1 MRKSFERRK
10 KMKLTASTLHFIQ
23 LISMVVIILSLGIT
37 ILFHYIYKFKKK
49 HKNKKKEQYQ
59 QYQSRMDLYIIDEL
73 MFDYNYKQYERKSE
87 FVKKEI
93 EEQREHVTNEEI
105 ECLVITKK
113 YSPLAFVDPI
123 LRMRNFCFSEQDEIW
138 KATEYSI
145 LEYFEKEELN
155 ELYEKGYRLTNIV
168 GMNNPDDLTT
178 KIKFEFK
185 KMEGL
190 NE

>member
-1 MRKSFERRK
+1 
-10 KMKLTASTLHFIQ
+10 MKLTASTLHFIQ

-113 YSPLAFVDPI
+113 YSLLAFVDPI

-185 KMEGL
+185 KWRD
-190 NE
+190 

>member
-1 MRKSFERRK
+1 
-10 KMKLTASTLHFIQ
+10 MKLTASTLHFIQ
-23 LISMVVIILSLGIT
+23 LIFMLVILLSLGIT
-37 ILFHYIYKFKKK
+37 ILFHYIYKFKE
-49 HKNKKKEQYQ
+49 KNKKKKQYQ

-73 MFDYNYKQYERKSE
+73 MFDYNYKEYERKSE

-93 EEQREHVTNEEI
+93 EEQREHITNEGI

-168 GMNNPDDLTT
+168 GMENPNDLTT

-185 KMEGL
+185 NWRE
-190 NE
+190 

>member
-1 MRKSFERRK
+1 
-10 KMKLTASTLHFIQ
+10 MKLTASTLHCIQ
-23 LISMVVIILSLGIT
+23 LISMLVILLSLGIT
-37 ILFHYIYKFKKK
+37 ILFHYICKFKKK

-59 QYQSRMDLYIIDEL
+59 SRMALYIIDEL

-93 EEQREHVTNEEI
+93 EKQREHVTNEGI

-123 LRMRNFCFSEQDEIW
+123 LRMRNFCFSDQDEIW

-155 ELYEKGYRLTNIV
+155 ELYEKGYRLINIV
-168 GMNNPDDLTT
+168 GMKDPEDLTT
-178 KIKFEFK
+178 KIKFEFE
-185 KMEGL
+185 KMEEL
-190 NE
+190 NERSNKF

>member
-1 MRKSFERRK
+1 
-10 KMKLTASTLHFIQ
+10 MKLTVSTLHFIQ
-23 LISMVVIILSLGIT
+23 LISMLVILLSLGIT

-59 QYQSRMDLYIIDEL
+59 SRMALYIIDEL
-73 MFDYNYKQYERKSE
+73 MFDYNYKQYKRKSE
-87 FVKKEI
+87 FLKKEI
-93 EEQREHVTNEEI
+93 EEQREYVTNEEI

-168 GMNNPDDLTT
+168 GMENPNDLTI

-185 KMEGL
+185 KNGGIK
-190 NE
+190 

>member
-1 MRKSFERRK
+1 
-10 KMKLTASTLHFIQ
+10 MKLTASTLHFIQ
-23 LISMVVIILSLGIT
+23 LISMLVILLSLVIT
-37 ILFHYIYKFKKK
+37 ISFHYIYKFKKK
-49 HKNKKKEQYQ
+49 KKHKNKKNKQYE
-59 QYQSRMDLYIIDEL
+59 SRMALYIIDEL
-73 MFDYNYKQYERKSE
+73 MFDYNYKQYERKSD
-87 FVKKEI
+87 FLKKEI

-155 ELYEKGYRLTNIV
+155 ELYEKGYKLTNIV
-168 GMNNPDDLTT
+168 GMENPEDLTI

-185 KMEGL
+185 KWRD
-190 NE
+190 

>member
-1 MRKSFERRK
+1 
-10 KMKLTASTLHFIQ
+10 MKLTVSTLHFIQ
-23 LISMVVIILSLGIT
+23 LISMLVILLSLGIT
-37 ILFHYIYKFKKK
+37 ILFHYIYKFKEKEKEKEK
-49 HKNKKKEQYQ
+49 HKNKKKKQYE
-59 QYQSRMDLYIIDEL
+59 SRKDFYILEEL
-73 MFDYNYKQYERKSE
+73 MFDYNYKQYERKSD
-87 FVKKEI
+87 FLKKEI
-93 EEQREHVTNEEI
+93 EEQREHVTNEGI

-168 GMNNPDDLTT
+168 GMENPDDLTI

-185 KMEGL
+185 KWRD
-190 NE
+190 

>member
-1 MRKSFERRK
+1 
-10 KMKLTASTLHFIQ
+10 MKLTASTLHFIQ
-23 LISMVVIILSLGIT
+23 LISMLVILLSLVIT
-37 ILFHYIYKFKKK
+37 ISFHYIYKFKKK
-49 HKNKKKEQYQ
+49 HKNKQYE
-59 QYQSRMDLYIIDEL
+59 SRMALYIIDEL
-73 MFDYNYKQYERKSE
+73 MFDYNYKQYERKSD
-87 FVKKEI
+87 FLKKEI

-155 ELYEKGYRLTNIV
+155 ELYEKGYKLTNIV
-168 GMNNPDDLTT
+168 GMENPEDLTI

-185 KMEGL
+185 KWRD
-190 NE
+190 

>member
-1 MRKSFERRK
+1 
-10 KMKLTASTLHFIQ
+10 MKLTASTLHFIQ

>member
-1 MRKSFERRK
+1 
-10 KMKLTASTLHFIQ
+10 MKLTASTLHFIQ
-23 LISMVVIILSLGIT
+23 LISMLVILLSLGIT

-49 HKNKKKEQYQ
+49 HKKK
-59 QYQSRMDLYIIDEL
+59 QYQSRMALYIIDEL

-93 EEQREHVTNEEI
+93 EEQREHVTNEGI

-113 YSPLAFVDPI
+113 YSPLAFGDPI

-168 GMNNPDDLTT
+168 GMENPEDLTT

-185 KMEGL
+185 KWR
-190 NE
+190 N

>member
-1 MRKSFERRK
+1 
-10 KMKLTASTLHFIQ
+10 MKLTASTLHFIQ
-23 LISMVVIILSLGIT
+23 LISMLVILLSLGIT

-49 HKNKKKEQYQ
+49 HKNKKKKQYE
-59 QYQSRMDLYIIDEL
+59 SRKDLYIIDEL
-73 MFDYNYKQYERKSE
+73 MFDYNYKQYERKSD
-87 FVKKEI
+87 FLKKEI

-168 GMNNPDDLTT
+168 GMENPDDLTI

-185 KMEGL
+185 K
-190 NE
+190 